1 MTLVTLRQSLSIGM
15 NSSYWR
21 PFLNAEEKVHKD
33 FNKDAS
39 SMGEVIHPSPAKNK
53 NMLEHTVAD
62 GKQHTVEMVISSD
75 GKTQV

>member
-21 PFLNAEEKVHKD
+21 PFLNAEE
-33 FNKDAS
+33 NKDAY